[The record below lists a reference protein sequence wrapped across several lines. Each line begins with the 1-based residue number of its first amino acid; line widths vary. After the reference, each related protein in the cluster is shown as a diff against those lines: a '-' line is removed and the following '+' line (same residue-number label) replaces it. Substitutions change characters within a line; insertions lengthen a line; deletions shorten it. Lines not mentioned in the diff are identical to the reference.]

1 MAKRKDEAALV
12 KVATA
17 TSETEAN
24 ILTDALWQEGI
35 RAHIKNRNPLL
46 PVGMPSAIT
55 SSFEIYVLARHEKR
69 ARWVIGERED

>member
-1 MAKRKDEAALV
+1 MAKRTDETALV
-12 KVATA
+12 KIATA

-35 RAHIKNRNPLL
+35 RAHIKNRDWVVPAYL
-46 PVGMPSAIT
+46 PSPVAR
-55 SSFEIYVLARHEKR
+55 FEIYVLTRHEKR